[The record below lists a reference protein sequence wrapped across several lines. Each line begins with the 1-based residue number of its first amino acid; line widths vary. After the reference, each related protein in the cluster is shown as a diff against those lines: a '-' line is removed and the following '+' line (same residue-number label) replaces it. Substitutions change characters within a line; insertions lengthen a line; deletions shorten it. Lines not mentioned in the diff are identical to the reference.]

1 MASNPGHLLKSF
13 LLYRFFT
20 ILPICFRQMLSI
32 LLLTMNIFF
41 GDKNIDFSIED
52 QQGITGKNMTFS
64 FIFSC
69 FHHRQTHKYVKNYFV
84 PLFKLS
90 IISLFFSIA
99 LFFKKYGRY
108 VYFYKMWIIVFF
120 SFSSYE
126 LISEH
131 ISIWFLPQNEQN
143 PCSSTLC
150 FFSGWNQIVA
160 PRLMYLLICQWLK
173 VDVTDHFFLFF
184 FCELWK
190 KQK

>member
-1 MASNPGHLLKSF
+1 MGSKPGYLLKSF

-90 IISLFFSIA
+90 IISLFF
-99 LFFKKYGRY
+99 LLRC
-108 VYFYKMWIIVFF
+108 
-120 SFSSYE
+120 
-126 LISEH
+126 
-131 ISIWFLPQNEQN
+131 FLKNM
-143 PCSSTLC
+143 
-150 FFSGWNQIVA
+150 V
-160 PRLMYLLICQWLK
+160 
-173 VDVTDHFFLFF
+173 VTYIFTK
-184 FCELWK
+184 CELLYFFHSHHMN
-190 KQK
+190 